1 MLDSLRSKPEGQRK
15 MILGLILVL
24 VMSTILVVW
33 YISLTATI
41 QENREKA
48 AVIEALQTEE
58 EQVSPFEVFKVQ
70 MQVLMSSFK

>member
-24 VMSTILVVW
+24 IMSTILVVW